1 MGQTNASRNRFT
13 VLYVL
18 SAVFVLAWMGF
29 TFGWIP
35 R

>member
-1 MGQTNASRNRFT
+1 MGRTNATRNRNT
-13 VLYVL
+13 IVYVL

-29 TFGWIP
+29 TFGWVP